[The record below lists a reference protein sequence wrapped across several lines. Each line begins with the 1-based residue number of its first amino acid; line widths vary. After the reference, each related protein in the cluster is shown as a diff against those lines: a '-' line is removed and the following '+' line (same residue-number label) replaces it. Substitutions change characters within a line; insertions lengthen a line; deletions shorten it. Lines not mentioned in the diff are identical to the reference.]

1 MCKNLD
7 QARQLW
13 RAESNVPPLDGKLL
27 AALFGLTPAEQ
38 RVAVLLAQGDGA
50 EGRFPVVRAGDDAA
64 EIAAVLPVQANTVRS
79 HIKQLLPKSNTRRQA
94 EFVARVWRTAARLA
108 QSGTS
113 THPASEGEGTQ
124 SAPDLAQLGNDSRGT
139 APETRPDNLACL
151 AGPTPQPGERSK

>member
-38 RVAVLLAQGDGA
+38 RVAVLLAQGD
-50 EGRFPVVRAGDDAA
+50 DAA
-64 EIAAVLPVQANTVRS
+64 EIAAVLQVQANTVRS
-79 HIKQLLPKSNTRRQA
+79 HIKQLLTKSNTRRQA

>member
-7 QARQLW
+7 QARLLW

-38 RVAVLLAQGDGA
+38 RVAVLLAQGD
-50 EGRFPVVRAGDDAA
+50 DAA
-64 EIAAVLPVQANTVRS
+64 EIAAVLQVQANTVRS
-79 HIKQLLPKSNTRRQA
+79 HIKQLLTKSNTRRQA

>member
-38 RVAVLLAQGDGA
+38 RVAVLLAQGD
-50 EGRFPVVRAGDDAA
+50 DAA
-64 EIAAVLPVQANTVRS
+64 EIAAVLQVQANTVRS
-79 HIKQLLPKSNTRRQA
+79 HIKQLLTKSNTRRQA

-124 SAPDLAQLGNDSRGT
+124 SAPALAQLGNDSRGT